1 MVKAKSIEDFL
12 ALDKYA
18 VVGVSKNKRK
28 FGYIVFENMK
38 KKGYD
43 VYPINPKEDEILECT
58 CYPDIKSLP
67 EKVDGIIIVTPPEVT
82 DKIVKEALEA
92 GIENI
97 WIQPQA
103 ESKAIMEFAEKNSYN
118 IICKQCM
125 LMHSQPRGIHKLHKN
140 INKLFGTLPK

>member
-38 KKGYD
+38 KKGYE
-43 VYPINPKEDEILECT
+43 VHPINPKEEEILDCV

-82 DKIVKEALEA
+82 EKVIKEALEA

-103 ESKAIMEFAEKNSYN
+103 ENKSIMEFAEKNSYN
-118 IICKQCM
+118 IICKQCI
-125 LMHSQPRGIHKLHKN
+125 LMHSQPRGIHKLHRN
-140 INKLFGTLPK
+140 IKKVFGTLPK